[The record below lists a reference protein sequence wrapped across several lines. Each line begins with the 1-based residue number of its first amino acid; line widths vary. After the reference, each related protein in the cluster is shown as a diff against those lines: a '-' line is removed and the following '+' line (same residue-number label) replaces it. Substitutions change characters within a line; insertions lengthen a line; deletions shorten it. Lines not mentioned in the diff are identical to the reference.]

1 VRFISKLI
9 IYKFS
14 AVKFIFGAFL
24 IFTIA
29 GNFSNLASAQ
39 NHRIITETIFP
50 LTNSSRSVN
59 LTADTIKANSN
70 TKFKMKK
77 DPWKAVLYSAIIP
90 GAGQFYNKSY
100 WKIPIIAG
108 VGGYFV
114 YEIIK
119 NNNKFLD
126 YKDLYIN
133 SQTPENPQGDLRLKD
148 LREFYSDQRD
158 DFIIYSVILYVVN
171 LIDAYVDAQL
181 YDFDVSDKIR
191 FGIVQKEKLIKLSY
205 NF

>member
-1 VRFISKLI
+1 MKS
-9 IYKFS
+9 IYGVF
-14 AVKFIFGAFL
+14 FIF
-24 IFTIA
+24 IIA
-29 GNFSNLASAQ
+29 GNFANLAFAQ
-39 NHRIITETIFP
+39 IKQIPSDTMVP
-50 LTNSSRSVN
+50 LTSGFSSVN
-59 LTADTIKANSN
+59 FHTDTIKSNSN

-77 DPWKAVLYSAIIP
+77 DPWRAVLYSAIIP

-119 NNNKFLD
+119 NNNK
-126 YKDLYIN
+126 YIDFRDQYVN
-133 SQTPENPQGDLRLKD
+133 SQTPQNPQGDLRLKD

-158 DFIIYSVILYVVN
+158 DFIIYSVILHVVN

-191 FGIVQKEKLIKLSY
+191 IGILKKEKLIKMSY

>member
-1 VRFISKLI
+1 
-9 IYKFS
+9 
-14 AVKFIFGAFL
+14 VKSIHGAFFIL
-24 IFTIA
+24 VIA
-29 GNFSNLASAQ
+29 SKFSNLASAQ
-39 NHRIITETIFP
+39 NNQIHSDTMLP
-50 LTNSSRSVN
+50 LPDSFRFVNSH
-59 LTADTIKANSN
+59 TDTIKSNSS

-77 DPWKAVLYSAIIP
+77 DPWKAVLYSAILP

-119 NNNKFLD
+119 NNNKYRDFRD
-126 YKDLYIN
+126 QYIN
-133 SQTPENPQGDLRLKD
+133 SQTPQNPQGDLRLKD

-158 DFIIYSVILYVVN
+158 DFIIYSVILHVVN
-171 LIDAYVDAQL
+171 MIDAYVDAQL

-191 FGIVQKEKLIKLSY
+191 IGILKKEKLIKMSY
-205 NF
+205 DF